1 MRKSPVA
8 AIGKFVTCVCERGK
22 SREKRREEKRRE
34 ETARRPNKEKRA
46 KRDFLQF
53 HFRCA
58 TTMSQEDVIFIKEIT
73 KMEQQRPSSPT
84 STLKNEKAVNDK
96 NVSINGRRFGGSYSV
111 TYPIDRR
118 RGAVEITTTDL
129 DYLDPT
135 AKGNERKL
143 KDNAIN
149 YHARRFVGESFSG
162 SPPETTRERIHVLS
176 SFFFSRLKAPGY
188 YENVKTWIKGINI
201 FKDKDFILIPI
212 HGKDHWS
219 LAIVTYPG
227 SAVEEGRTSEN
238 LPCIIH
244 LDSMGRKSEHTSLD
258 VSETLMYWLQCEY
271 NRVESERTGNVVEDG
286 ATLINDKTM
295 RSLNPS
301 VPLQNN
307 GFDCGVFVLL
317 YIHKFVQNLP
327 EKFTL
332 ADYNSLNPNLSG
344 GKDSNSLTI
353 RLPQVRLFAEKQR
366 RENSIGA
373 DYFDIPN
380 TWMQNNCPQMF
391 RETWFPAQEYANHM
405 RIYLRLVQLRD
416 LKRAFSASAN
426 LDDDRKRTI
435 EKEYTSA
442 IEKSY
447 VDIVKNYSEH
457 VAVAEKKMHELEMI
471 RIKELINNKANVEAK
486 EKVRDAA
493 MKRSEKT
500 EKLREVKE
508 WRKEEKEKKANKKV
522 GTNDRERAKAELIS
536 KDWLT

>member
-1 MRKSPVA
+1 VRNWM
-8 AIGKFVTCVCERGK
+8 
-22 SREKRREEKRRE
+22 
-34 ETARRPNKEKRA
+34 KE
-46 KRDFLQF
+46 
-53 HFRCA
+53 
-58 TTMSQEDVIFIKEIT
+58 
-73 KMEQQRPSSPT
+73 
-84 STLKNEKAVNDK
+84 
-96 NVSINGRRFGGSYSV
+96 
-111 TYPIDRR
+111 
-118 RGAVEITTTDL
+118 
-129 DYLDPT
+129 
-135 AKGNERKL
+135 
-143 KDNAIN
+143 
-149 YHARRFVGESFSG
+149 
-162 SPPETTRERIHVLS
+162 
-176 SFFFSRLKAPGY
+176 
-188 YENVKTWIKGINI
+188 INI

-227 SAVEEGRTSEN
+227 SAVKKGRTSEN

-244 LDSMGRKSEHTSLD
+244 LDSMGRNSAHTSLN
-258 VSETLMYWLQCEY
+258 VSVNLMRWLQREY

-286 ATLINDKTM
+286 ATLINDNTM

-307 GFDCGVFVLL
+307 GLDCGVFVLL
-317 YIHKFVQNLP
+317 YIHKFIQNLP

-508 WRKEEKEKKANKKV
+508 WRKEEKEKKAKKKV
-522 GTNDRERAKAELIS
+522 GTDDRERAKAEQIS